1 MSTEVVMESE
11 DLSCFECPGCGGAL
25 AAENAGV
32 CCSECAHEFP
42 SDDGILQLYWPNSWE
57 EGRSDVTEEVKAFY
71 EDCPFPNYDDF
82 DSVDSL
88 VKKAREGTFARL
100 LDEQVPPGARV
111 IECGCGTGQLSNFL
125 SIHNRQVFGTDLC
138 MNSLKLGQG
147 FARRH
152 GLGRV
157 RFVQMNLF
165 RPAFRRQSF
174 HLVISNGVLH
184 HTSDPRGGFE
194 SIARLVKPG
203 GYILIGLYHHWGRL
217 ITDMRRA
224 VFNMS
229 GDRLKALDPNLRGLM
244 ASDAKKRAWFNDQ
257 YKHPL
262 ESKHTI
268 RETLAWL
275 DEAGFD
281 FVKSIPSSHLFR
293 TFEPN
298 EPLFIDEAPAGNFEA
313 LITEMGMFFKGSR
326 EGGFFTMIGK
336 KRP

>member
-1 MSTEVVMESE
+1 
-11 DLSCFECPGCGGAL
+11 
-25 AAENAGV
+25 
-32 CCSECAHEFP
+32 
-42 SDDGILQLYWPNSWE
+42 
-57 EGRSDVTEEVKAFY
+57 
-71 EDCPFPNYDDF
+71 
-82 DSVDSL
+82 
-88 VKKAREGTFARL
+88 
-100 LDEQVPPGARV
+100 
-111 IECGCGTGQLSNFL
+111 
-125 SIHNRQVFGTDLC
+125 

-147 FARRH
+147 FAREH
-152 GLGRV
+152 DLGRV

-165 RPAFRRQSF
+165 RPAFRRQTF

-217 ITDMRRA
+217 ITDTRRA
-224 VFNMS
+224 IFNMT
-229 GDRLKALDPNLRGLM
+229 GDRLKSLDPNLRSLM
-244 ASDAKKRAWFNDQ
+244 ASDAKKRAWCNDQ

-268 RETLAWL
+268 RETLEWL
-275 DEAGFD
+275 KTAGFD

-293 TFEPN
+293 PFDPN
-298 EPLFIDEAPAGNFEA
+298 EPLFEHEGAAGNAEA
-313 LITEMGMFFKGSR
+313 LLTEMGMFFKGSR